1 MVTADEGMCIQ
12 EHIYIYIYIYI
23 YMTLMLLQDPS
34 QSFA

>member
-12 EHIYIYIYIYI
+12 EHIYIYIYI